1 MLCHHIKGVSRFQ
14 EVCQNMLLLTL
25 NNYSVT
31 SATIFNFIVSSTK
44 ANDGPQYV
52 YRLSAAVESTDS
64 TQCALIESAP
74 HTDIC
79 DHRQISVYVCAC
91 LHAVNASKWSEC
103 PLNPQELFV
112 IHKNCCLQI
121 YRDGKSCSSRKQN

>member
-1 MLCHHIKGVSRFQ
+1 MSRFQ
-14 EVCQNMLLLTL
+14 EVCQNMLFLTL

-52 YRLSAAVESTDS
+52 YRLSAAVESTDR

-79 DHRQISVYVCAC
+79 DHRQISVYVCVC
-91 LHAVNASKWSEC
+91 LHAVNASKWKEC
-103 PLNPQELFV
+103 PLNKFV
-112 IHKNCCLQI
+112 IHKNIVI
-121 YRDGKSCSSRKQN
+121 YQYLEIERAVHLGKKIDTEAT